1 MNRRVNNWSTLTLPV
16 ESSFSDA
23 VEAISKGGYQIVLI
37 TSKDGQLSGMITDSD
52 VRKAL
57 LKHISLDRD
66 VTEIMNKI
74 PLVVPPE
81 LNENEAEVIM
91 KLNNFFHLPIVDSNG
106 ILVGLHVADQLYSP
120 EIREETFVI
129 MAGGRGK
136 RLMPLTEKIPKPMLP
151 VQGKPILEHIILNAK
166 TEGFINIV
174 VSVNYLA
181 DQIIGYFGDG
191 SNYGVNI
198 TYIKEDKPLGTAGAL
213 AELPLEFAQH
223 SCVVT
228 NADLMTEVSYIDLLL
243 ESQRAKADGLMAV
256 RVQEWQNP
264 FGIVKTNGNSIVGI
278 EEKPVYRQQV
288 NAGIY
293 VISPS
298 LLRLLNKE
306 SYCDM
311 PDLFTKALG
320 LGMNLKVFPLHE
332 SWIDIG
338 RHSDYESVNLD

>member
-1 MNRRVNNWSTLTLPV
+1 MKRRINNWSSVSLPL

-23 VEAISKGGYQIVLI
+23 LKTISKGGYQVALI
-37 TSKDGQLSGMITDSD
+37 INRDGKFSGMITDSD

-57 LKHISLDRD
+57 LKQVSLDQNVRE
-66 VTEIMNKI
+66 VMNTSPI
-74 PLVVPPE
+74 IAPPE
-81 LNENEAEVIM
+81 LNENEAKIIM
-91 KLNNFFHLPIVDSNG
+91 NLNHFFHLPIIDRNG
-106 ILVGLHVADQLYSP
+106 VLVGLHVADELCSP
-120 EIREETFVI
+120 EIRKETFVI

-136 RLMPLTEKIPKPMLP
+136 RLMPLTENMPKPMLP
-151 VQGKPILEHIILNAK
+151 VKGKPILEHIILNAK
-166 TEGFINIV
+166 AEGFLNIAI
-174 VSVNYLA
+174 SVNYLA
-181 DQIIGYFGDG
+181 DKITNYFGDG
-191 SNYGVNI
+191 DNYGLNI
-198 TYIKEDKPLGTAGAL
+198 HYIKEDSPLGTAGSL
-213 AELPLEFAQH
+213 ANLPSHLTQH

-228 NADLMTEVSYIDLLL
+228 NADLITEVSYVDLLL
-243 ESQRAKADGLMAV
+243 ESLRDKADGMMAV

-278 EEKPVYRQQV
+278 EEKPIYRQQV

>member
-1 MNRRVNNWSTLTLPV
+1 MNRRINNWESVTLPL

-23 VEAISKGGYQIVLI
+23 LRTISKGGYQVALV
-37 TSKDGQLSGMITDSD
+37 TNRDGKLSGMITDSD
-52 VRKAL
+52 IRKAL
-57 LKHISLDRD
+57 LRNIDLDQGVAD
-66 VTEIMNKI
+66 IMNSS
-74 PLVVPPE
+74 PLIVPPE
-81 LNENEAEVIM
+81 LDENEARVIM
-91 KLNNFFHLPIVDSNG
+91 NLNNFFHLPIVDQNG
-106 ILVGLHVADQLYSP
+106 RLIGLHVADQLYSP

-151 VQGKPILEHIILNAK
+151 VKGKPILEHIILNAK
-166 TEGFINIV
+166 SEGFVKIA

-181 DQIIGYFGDG
+181 EKIINYFGDG
-191 SNYGVNI
+191 EKYGVDI
-198 TYIKEDKPLGTAGAL
+198 SYIREDKPLGTAGAL
-213 AELPLEFAQH
+213 ANLPTHLTRNA
-223 SCVVT
+223 CVVT
-228 NADLMTEVSYIDLLL
+228 NADLITEVSYVDLLL
-243 ESQRAKADGLMAV
+243 QCHREKADGLMAV

-264 FGIVKTNGNSIVGI
+264 FGIVKTKGNSIVGI

-298 LLRLLNKE
+298 LLDLLGKGV
-306 SYCDM
+306 YCDM
-311 PDLFTKALG
+311 PDLFTRALG
-320 LGMNLKVFPLHE
+320 LGMNLKVFPIHE